1 MRKSVALSVLPAL
14 MFGVAAA
21 ASAQQAP
28 ATAAVKDVQ
37 LVAPDGVKL
46 KATYYAAAK
55 PGPGILLLHMCNSTR
70 QAWSR
75 LASQAAARGYHVLA
89 MDYRGYGES
98 EGTRAANGPE
108 QQTIVTEK
116 WPGDV
121 DAAFT
126 WLTSQKDVDR
136 QRIAAGGGSCG
147 VNQSLL
153 AARRHP
159 EIKTVVLLSG
169 GGTPAA
175 REHVAKTPA
184 LPIFGAAS
192 HGDGGAVE
200 GMRWLMQWSGNRDNK
215 FLEYQAAGHG
225 TDMFA
230 VEKGLE
236 PAILDWLDA
245 RLRTAPAAPLTS
257 AAAAAPSRVREF
269 WDVLARPDGEST
281 ARRMFEETR
290 KQDPKYVL
298 FPEGETECVRLPGA
312 AERPESRHLAVQAE
326 RRRLPEVGQPARQ
339 PVGRLPRG
347 RQAQG
352 GAASRR
358 EGARNAAGRHQHRRR
373 VPRQAQ
379 GERGAEDPRA
389 EENEQPGRVKATPVT
404 LPGHSDCNLR
414 ASCAKNWRNSM
425 K

>member
-1 MRKSVALSVLPAL
+1 MRKFLALSVLPAL
-14 MFGVAAA
+14 MLAFAAA

-28 ATAAVKDVQ
+28 AAKDVQ

-55 PGPGILLLHMCNSTR
+55 PGPGLLLLHMCNSTR

-98 EGTRAANGPE
+98 EGIRAANGPE
-108 QQTIVTEK
+108 QQTIVAEK

-169 GGTPAA
+169 AGTPAA
-175 REHVAKTPA
+175 REYVAKTPA

-200 GMRWLMQWSGNRDNK
+200 AMRWLMQWSVNRDNK

-257 AAAAAPSRVREF
+257 AASAAPSRVKEF
-269 WDVLARPDGEST
+269 WDVLARADGEST

-298 FPEGETECVRLPGA
+298 FPEGELNVYGYQVLQNDPNHAIWLFKLNVDAYPASANPHDSLSDAYLAAGKRKEALHHAEKALEMLPGDTSISDEFRA
-312 AERPESRHLAVQAE
+312 RLKESAEQKIRELKKTTS
-326 RRRLPEVGQPARQ
+326 
-339 PVGRLPRG
+339 
-347 RQAQG
+347 QG
-352 GAASRR
+352 A
-358 EGARNAAGRHQHRRR
+358 
-373 VPRQAQ
+373 
-379 GERGAEDPRA
+379 
-389 EENEQPGRVKATPVT
+389 
-404 LPGHSDCNLR
+404 
-414 ASCAKNWRNSM
+414 
-425 K
+425 

>member
-1 MRKSVALSVLPAL
+1 MRKSVALSVIPAL
-14 MFGVAAA
+14 MFGLAAA

-28 ATAAVKDVQ
+28 APAAGRDVQ

-75 LASQAAARGYHVLA
+75 LAGQAAARGYHVLA

-108 QQTIVTEK
+108 QQAIVTEK

-200 GMRWLMQWSGNRDNK
+200 GMRWLMQWSANRDNK

-245 RLRTAPAAPLTS
+245 RLRSAPAAPLTS
-257 AAAAAPSRVREF
+257 AAAAAPSRVKEF
-269 WDVLARPDGEST
+269 WDLLARPDGEST

-298 FPEGETECVRLPGA
+298 FPEGELNVYGYQVLQDDPNHAIWLFKLNVDAYPKSANPHDSLSDAYLAAGKRKEALHHAEKALEMLPGDTSIGDEFRA
-312 AERPESRHLAVQAE
+312 RLKESAEQKIRELKKTSS
-326 RRRLPEVGQPARQ
+326 
-339 PVGRLPRG
+339 
-347 RQAQG
+347 QG
-352 GAASRR
+352 A
-358 EGARNAAGRHQHRRR
+358 
-373 VPRQAQ
+373 
-379 GERGAEDPRA
+379 
-389 EENEQPGRVKATPVT
+389 
-404 LPGHSDCNLR
+404 
-414 ASCAKNWRNSM
+414 
-425 K
+425 

>member
-1 MRKSVALSVLPAL
+1 MEANARLEVSMRQSAALGVVSVLML
-14 MFGVAAA
+14 GLAAA
-21 ASAQQAP
+21 ASAQQASAPP
-28 ATAAVKDVQ
+28 ASVDVQ
-37 LVAPDGVKL
+37 LAAPDGVKL

-55 PGPGILLLHMCNSTR
+55 PGPGILLFHMCNSNR
-70 QAWSR
+70 QAWSA
-75 LASQAAARGYHVLA
+75 LASKMAARGYHVLA

-98 EGTRAANGPE
+98 EGTRSTNGAE
-108 QQTIVTEK
+108 QQVIVAEK

-153 AARRHP
+153 ASRRHP

-169 GGTPAA
+169 AGSPAA
-175 REHVAKTPA
+175 REHVAKTPS

-200 GMRWLMQWSGNRDNK
+200 AMRWLLQWSGNRDNK

-257 AAAAAPSRVREF
+257 AATAAPSRVKEF

-281 ARRMFEETR
+281 ARRIFEETR
-290 KQDPKYVL
+290 KQDPKFVL
-298 FPEGETECVRLPGA
+298 FPEGELNLYGYQILQNDPNHAIWLFKLNVDAYPKSANPHDSLSDAYLAAGKRKEALHHAEKALEMLPGDTTIGDEFRA
-312 AERPESRHLAVQAE
+312 TLKESAEQKI
-326 RRRLPEVGQPARQ
+326 
-339 PVGRLPRG
+339 
-347 RQAQG
+347 
-352 GAASRR
+352 R
-358 EGARNAAGRHQHRRR
+358 EL
-373 VPRQAQ
+373 
-379 GERGAEDPRA
+379 
-389 EENEQPGRVKATPVT
+389 KKT
-404 LPGHSDCNLR
+404 S
-414 ASCAKNWRNSM
+414 S
-425 K
+425 

>member
-1 MRKSVALSVLPAL
+1 MRKSAALTVLPLL
-14 MFGVAAA
+14 MLAVAAT
-21 ASAQQAP
+21 ASAQHAP
-28 ATAAVKDVQ
+28 APAAPAAKDVQ

-55 PGPGILLLHMCNSTR
+55 PGPGLLLLHMCNSSR
-70 QAWSR
+70 QAWSGF
-75 LASQAAARGYHVLA
+75 AKQAASRGYHVLA

-98 EGTRAANGPE
+98 EGTRASDLAA
-108 QQTIVTEK
+108 QQAIVAEK

-153 AARRHP
+153 ASRRHP
-159 EIKTVVLLSG
+159 EIKAVVLLSG
-169 GGTPAA
+169 SGTPAA

-184 LPIFGAAS
+184 LPIFAAAS

-200 GMRWLMQWSGNRDNK
+200 GMRWLLQWSGNRDNK

-236 PAILDWLDA
+236 PAILEWLDA
-245 RLRTAPAAPLTS
+245 RMRTAPAAPLTS
-257 AAAAAPSRVREF
+257 AATAAPSRVKEF
-269 WDVLARPDGEST
+269 WEVLARPDGEAA

-290 KQDPKYVL
+290 KSDPKYVL
-298 FPEGETECVRLPGA
+298 FPEQELNVYGYQVLQDDPNHAIWLFKLNVDAYPSSANPHDSLSDAYLAAGKRKEALQHAEKALEMLPGDRSINDEFRA
-312 AERPESRHLAVQAE
+312 RLKESAEQKV
-326 RRRLPEVGQPARQ
+326 
-339 PVGRLPRG
+339 
-347 RQAQG
+347 
-352 GAASRR
+352 R
-358 EGARNAAGRHQHRRR
+358 E
-373 VPRQAQ
+373 
-379 GERGAEDPRA
+379 
-389 EENEQPGRVKATPVT
+389 
-404 LPGHSDCNLR
+404 LR
-414 ASCAKNWRNSM
+414 KTSS
-425 K
+425 